1 MLLSIL
7 VPAQPTSAEDAVR
20 IATATFEYRDF
31 EKVIELL
38 DPFVHPPRITD
49 AKLLFTARELLGVS
63 RHVTGDLVRAKEEF
77 AQMLLAEPEYKLDA
91 FKIPPQVIE
100 TFEGVR
106 RDMKNVLEKI
116 LAERGRAPK
125 VEEPVGLQLVEL
137 PTRFDMFMPLGIP
150 QFRLDE
156 PVYGVIFLATQL
168 IGVALNVAG
177 YFMAH
182 EAYEGAA
189 PGGNLTGEERDL
201 REERF
206 LRGQRLWAAGAGV
219 TALSWATSAI
229 LGNKDLEGYRQSRQ
243 RATAVAKPAGLI
255 FQLQF

>member
-49 AKLLFTARELLGVS
+49 PKLLFTARELLGVS
-63 RHVTGDLVRAKEEF
+63 RHVTGDLGRAKEEF

-106 RDMKNVLEKI
+106 REMKPVLDKV

-125 VEEPVGLQLVEL
+125 VEEKPLGAVLVDM

-156 PVYGVIFLATQL
+156 PIYGAIFLITQL
-168 IGVALNVAG
+168 IGVAVNVAG
-177 YFMAH
+177 YFIANDALH
-182 EAYEGAA
+182 SSD
-189 PGGNLTGEERDL
+189 LTVEEREL
-201 REERF
+201 REQQFVE
-206 LRGQRLWAAGAGV
+206 GHRLWAIGAGV
-219 TALSWATSAI
+219 TAISWITSSV
-229 LGNKDLEGYRQSRQ
+229 LGNTGLEGYRQARQ
-243 RATAVAKPAGLI
+243 RQLAPDAAAKPAGLL